1 MADETIPGA
10 VRLLLA
16 RHLPTVDHVAVLV
29 ILRAAPERSHDAT
42 SAAAEARV
50 SEPVA
55 EAVLADLAAAHLVQR
70 DGTGFRFAPD
80 ARDRA
85 AVEQLAELYNSRPV
99 SLMRAIYDRPASS
112 AQSFADAF
120 RIRKQ
125 EEE

>member
-42 SAAAEARV
+42 GVATEARV
-50 SEPVA
+50 SDSVA
-55 EAVLADLAAAHLVQR
+55 AVVLADLAAARFVQR
-70 DGTGFRFAPD
+70 DGAGFRFAPD

-85 AVEQLAELYNSRPV
+85 AIEQLAELYNSRPV
-99 SLMRAIYDRPASS
+99 SLMRAIYDRPAST

-125 EEE
+125 EE